1 MEALSYFFSSEFRV
15 YYEDTDSGGVVYYAN
30 YLKFAERARTEAL
43 REQGVNQSEL
53 KEQTGLFFIV
63 KSCNINFVKPARLDD
78 VLIVKTLFKKVA
90 QTSTIVVQ
98 HIYTKNLLLAEIEVV
113 LVCVKENDDK
123 KILPFRLPN
132 DIATKLRGKKQHPD
146 LVKIKN
152 KINS

>member
-43 REQGVNQSEL
+43 REHDINQSEL
-53 KEQTGLFFIV
+53 KDSDGLFFIV

-78 VLIVKTLFKKVA
+78 ILIIKTLFKKVA
-90 QTSTIVVQ
+90 QTSAIVVQ
-98 HIYTKNLLLAEIEVV
+98 YVYTNNLLLAEIEVV
-113 LVCVKENDDK
+113 LVCVKEMENK
-123 KILPFRLPN
+123 KILPFKIPAE
-132 DIATKLRGKKQHPD
+132 IATKLRDKKQHPD
-146 LVKIKN
+146 LVKMKN